1 LTLLHTADA
10 HVDYFAALV
19 GQMAQDIDLHQ
30 EVHAPWLARAQQG
43 DATLKADIANTMAAH
58 KDAPVSTVV
67 LAQVSMAGAA
77 PMLADLGVPVIS
89 APQAALDR
97 LRPAAP

>member
-1 LTLLHTADA
+1 VSANLLQDELQKTGR
-10 HVDYFAALV
+10 AAVVRPL
-19 GQMAQDIDLHQ
+19 DLSEFWPLFEAGERQ
-30 EVHAPWLARAQQG
+30 AFRACV
-43 DATLKADIANTMAAH
+43 AAAVRAAH

>member
-1 LTLLHTADA
+1 CGQ
-10 HVDYFAALV
+10 VDVRNDITPVLQAVILAGERQAFRACVAAAV
-19 GQMAQDIDLHQ
+19 
-30 EVHAPWLARAQQG
+30 R
-43 DATLKADIANTMAAH
+43 AAH
-58 KDAPVSTVV
+58 KDAPVSAVV